1 MLELQI
7 VDKSFELDAGAV
19 AGVVPKYIKWKRD
32 LLDQSKPVFFC
43 NESLNDLTYNN
54 WPGEIYG
61 LLFESPAILPKTF
74 DLVPTYIDKLK
85 YLFTPNTD
93 LIRAYPEKARYIPGG
108 GVWNSVVTN
117 SNENTFPTKQFLVS
131 MLSSSKMMC
140 GLHQFRL
147 NVANMLKQ
155 NEELSPHV
163 YIQNPGEYINPSE
176 TLNKYCYSVIIENHI
191 SDNYFTEKILNC
203 FATGVIPIYFG
214 AKNIDYFFDGS
225 AIFKFQ
231 SLDSLAKL
239 LRTLSFEGWERRIPV
254 LKENMRLAK
263 TKYRCIE
270 DYMFMNYE
278 NLLIA

>member
-7 VDKSFELDAGAV
+7 VDKSFAQDAGTV
-19 AGVVPKYIKWKRD
+19 AGVVPKYVKWKRD
-32 LLDQSKPVFFC
+32 LLDQSQPVFFC
-43 NESLNDLTYNN
+43 NESLNELTYNN
-54 WPGEIYG
+54 WTGEIYG
-61 LLFESPAILPKTF
+61 LLFESPAILPKTY

-85 YLFTPNTD
+85 YLFTPNAD
-93 LIRAYPEKARYIPGG
+93 LIKAYPEKARYIPGG
-108 GVWNSVVTN
+108 GVWNSVNAN
-117 SNENTFPTKQFLVS
+117 SIENTFTAKQFLVS

-140 GLHQFRL
+140 GLHHFRL

-163 YIQNPGEYINPSE
+163 CIQNPGEYINPSE
-176 TLNKYCYSVIIENHI
+176 TLKRYCYSVIIENHI

-225 AIFKFQ
+225 GILKFH
-231 SLDSLAKL
+231 SLDSLAKIL
-239 LRTLSFEGWERRIPV
+239 GTLSFDGWERKVPV

-278 NLLIA
+278 SLLKT